1 MVTSANFKEI
11 ELCLMTRAVKRKIP
25 RFALFSTLG
34 AVLVSVALVP
44 LPKSKDVPTTKVELE
59 VPCAFGKIK
68 DELTGQKNFD
78 YIAVTPSIQ
87 TGGVESGEVICENR
101 RYRYTLDIKE
111 AKRVLKLLELDS

>member
-11 ELCLMTRAVKRKIP
+11 ELCLVSRAVWRKNP
-25 RFALFSTLG
+25 RLVLFSTLG
-34 AVLVSVALVP
+34 AVLVAVAFVP
-44 LPKSKDVPTTKVELE
+44 LPKSKDVPTTKVEME

-68 DELTGQKNFD
+68 DELTGQKNFEN
-78 YIAVTPSIQ
+78 ISVMPSIQ

-101 RYRYTLDIKE
+101 RYSYTLDLKE

>member
-1 MVTSANFKEI
+1 
-11 ELCLMTRAVKRKIP
+11 
-25 RFALFSTLG
+25 LG
-34 AVLVSVALVP
+34 AVLVSVAFVP

-68 DELTGQKNFD
+68 DELTGKKNFEN
-78 YIAVTPSIQ
+78 ISVTPSIQ

-101 RYRYTLDIKE
+101 RYSYTLDLRE